1 VFSDPIH
8 QNREKEKTKT
18 KKMMGWIEN
27 GPKKSGGG
35 FLSVNSFPPKLKR
48 YLLDLSV
55 LYKRPCPQ
63 AQLFSHKNIKTY
75 LSHTKKGTFGGL
87 PGVALSRS

>member
-1 VFSDPIH
+1 MTELTPQLPYTAFSDPIRW
-8 QNREKEKTKT
+8 NREKEKTKP

-27 GPKKSGGG
+27 GPKTSEGN

-55 LYKRPCPQ
+55 L
-63 AQLFSHKNIKTY
+63 
-75 LSHTKKGTFGGL
+75 
-87 PGVALSRS
+87 